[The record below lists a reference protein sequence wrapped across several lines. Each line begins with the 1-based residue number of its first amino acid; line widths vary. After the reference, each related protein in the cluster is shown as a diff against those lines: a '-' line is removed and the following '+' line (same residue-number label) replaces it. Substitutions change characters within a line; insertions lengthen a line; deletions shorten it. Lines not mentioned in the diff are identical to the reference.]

1 MELFD
6 KILFPIKVVVAW
18 IMVGFH
24 AFFSTLG
31 LDPAGGTA
39 WALSIVGLVIV
50 IRIILI
56 PLFVRQI
63 RAQRGLQLISPE
75 LQAIQ
80 KKYKGKTDPA
90 SREAMS
96 RETMELYRKHGTNP
110 FASCLPILAQS
121 PIFFALFRVLYN
133 LPRVAAGN
141 YPTDGAGGSIGPI
154 TPDVAAHATNATIFG
169 APISSTFLSPEATT
183 ATRVVSV
190 VLIVLMSVTTFT
202 TQRQLTQKN
211 MPASALQGPMAQQQ
225 KMLLY
230 VLPLVF
236 AVSGVN
242 FPIGVLIYWTTTNLW
257 SMGQQFY
264 VIRRNPTPGSEAE
277 RQLKERQARKAAA
290 KGIVIEDDQPAI
302 EEKPRGQRQ
311 QPKRKDRAKGGQ
323 RPGSPADSG
332 NDSTDE
338 PVDDV
343 QDSSDDSGEPP
354 QGAKGA
360 RPGGPARG
368 GAASKGSQGRAG
380 AGSSEGRC
388 RREAAARGRLVASRV
403 RRRGWEA
410 RRAARRAASRV
421 RGPRVR
427 RAAGQAK
434 GPRPSSAGAPA
445 GRTGGR
451 ADDVRR
457 VVQRCGPRS
466 GLPAPRGAPPRPP
479 GRRAGRRRVA
489 RRGASPPAGGRGRR
503 GQRVGDGGSE
513 ASWPPAQAAAPRTS
527 RRTRPTRTSDSR
539 HAAPDRG
546 DTMSD
551 ETAPRS
557 TEKLEEEGDIAADYL
572 EELLDITDLDG
583 DIDIDVDHGR
593 ASLAIVAEGAAG
605 RSLRRLVGAGG
616 RGAGRPPGAHAAR
629 GAGADRRPVAVD
641 ARHRGVPGRA
651 AGGARRGRAN
661 GDRCR
666 AGERRACGAG
676 ADEPVRAQGRARRGG
691 GGRPGQRQRGCR
703 AGASRGGP
711 ARLSAV
717 AAMSDVPDKGPASGG
732 VEADPLASDPRV
744 EAYLGDAFAR
754 VSRFGELL
762 TEEGVRRGLIG
773 PREVPRLWER
783 HLLNSAAL
791 APLLP
796 ADGVS
801 WTSARARA
809 CRAWC
814 SLRCART

>member
-24 AFFSTLG
+24 AFFSALG
-31 LDPAGGTA
+31 LDPAGGAA

-141 YPTDGAGGSIGPI
+141 YPTDGAGQSIGPI
-154 TPDVAAHATNATIFG
+154 TPSVAEHATNATIFG
-169 APISSTFLSPEATT
+169 APISSTFLSPDATT

-277 RQLKERQARKAAA
+277 RLLKERQARKAAA
-290 KGIVIEDDQPAI
+290 KGIVLEEERPAI

-323 RPGSPADSG
+323 RPAAATSP
-332 NDSTDE
+332 TDG

-343 QDSSDDSGEPP
+343 QDSSDEFEAPAPP
-354 QGAKGA
+354 ARKGP
-360 RPGGPARG
+360 RPGAAPKGSAQRG
-368 GAASKGSQGRAG
+368 GAAPGRGSGG
-380 AGSSEGRC
+380 AS
-388 RREAAARGRLVASRV
+388 
-403 RRRGWEA
+403 
-410 RRAARRAASRV
+410 
-421 RGPRVR
+421 
-427 RAAGQAK
+427 Q
-434 GPRPSSAGAPA
+434 
-445 GRTGGR
+445 
-451 ADDVRR
+451 
-457 VVQRCGPRS
+457 Q
-466 GLPAPRGAPPRPP
+466 RGAPK
-479 GRRAGRRRVA
+479 
-489 RRGASPPAGGRGRR
+489 SGG
-503 GQRVGDGGSE
+503 
-513 ASWPPAQAAAPRTS
+513 
-527 RRTRPTRTSDSR
+527 
-539 HAAPDRG
+539 
-546 DTMSD
+546 
-551 ETAPRS
+551 
-557 TEKLEEEGDIAADYL
+557 K
-572 EELLDITDLDG
+572 
-583 DIDIDVDHGR
+583 
-593 ASLAIVAEGAAG
+593 
-605 RSLRRLVGAGG
+605 
-616 RGAGRPPGAHAAR
+616 
-629 GAGADRRPVAVD
+629 
-641 ARHRGVPGRA
+641 
-651 AGGARRGRAN
+651 AGGARPSGSAAAGQSKGQRPSGAAPRGQKSGSTPSGRP
-661 GDRCR
+661 
-666 AGERRACGAG
+666 AGSGGAKRPSRG
-676 ADEPVRAQGRARRGG
+676 ADGSSAPSTDATTGQTPPSAKPRRKPTASSTDGSG
-691 GGRPGQRQRGCR
+691 SGAATPPRKPRPPRQRK
-703 AGASRGGP
+703 P
-711 ARLSAV
+711 
-717 AAMSDVPDKGPASGG
+717 SDS
-732 VEADPLASDPRV
+732 SDT
-744 EAYLGDAFAR
+744 DQ
-754 VSRFGELL
+754 
-762 TEEGVRRGLIG
+762 
-773 PREVPRLWER
+773 
-783 HLLNSAAL
+783 
-791 APLLP
+791 
-796 ADGVS
+796 
-801 WTSARARA
+801 
-809 CRAWC
+809 
-814 SLRCART
+814 